1 MYVCDLLGA
10 HEMDQIGLI
19 LDTVHLS
26 DNEWNKVT
34 QILPRNFIQRHSRT
48 PEKPLADL
56 ITSVDIDGR
65 LSAYEHSTCPVA
77 MNESQQLPRFIC
89 LI

>member
-1 MYVCDLLGA
+1 MHMLHGVTFSAGA

-19 LDTVHLS
+19 LDTIYLS

-34 QILPRNFIQRHSRT
+34 QILPQSFIRRHSRT

-56 ITSVDIDGR
+56 VTRVDIDGTL
-65 LSAYEHSTCPVA
+65 LSLT
-77 MNESQQLPRFIC
+77 F
-89 LI
+89 